1 MDLAAR
7 VQEII
12 SSTNVPLLAAFLVG
26 LVAAVGPCPLATNIA
41 ALSYTAQQFTRRSAV
56 LASGVLYALGR
67 AAGYTLVGV
76 VVLAAGAQ
84 ISRVATGLQG
94 AADVLLG
101 PFLVLAGLILLD
113 VIHLRAGNTSA
124 AWARIQERVA
134 RWPAG
139 GAFVL
144 GFLFALAFCP
154 YSATLFFGI
163 LIPLALRTT
172 YGVAL
177 PVAFGIG
184 TAMPVL
190 VLGVPLALGLGYAAR
205 GVEALTRIERYVRV
219 VGGLAFILAGLYSI
233 SRLF

>member
-1 MDLAAR
+1 M
-7 VQEII
+7 
-12 SSTNVPLLAAFLVG
+12 
-26 LVAAVGPCPLATNIA
+26 
-41 ALSYTAQQFTRRSAV
+41 RRI
-56 LASGVLYALGR
+56 ASGRYV
-67 AAGYTLVGV
+67 VSIIIGV

-84 ISRVATGLQG
+84 ISRVASGLQG
-94 AADVLLG
+94 AADLLLG

-124 AWARIQERVA
+124 AWGRVQERVA
-134 RWPAG
+134 RWPGG
-139 GAFVL
+139 GAFAL

-154 YSATLFFGI
+154 YSATLFFGM
-163 LIPLALRTT
+163 LIPLALRTS

-205 GVEALTRIERYVRV
+205 GVEALARIERVVRV
-219 VGGLAFILAGLYSI
+219 VGGIAFILAGLYSI
-233 SRLF
+233 SRLL